1 VNGKAILRCVGLK
14 PVCRGSLSGFAS
26 IIFAGLTPEVRDGR
40 RHLQVRYTNQF
51 GKSCLG
57 SISRSAPQG
66 SWRAIKE
73 NPAVLAP
80 VAAESGVMSDII
92 DLLGDAMR
100 TRPRG
105 RGIAPA
111 DAKRDAEDSS
121 PYVQRT
127 GRRRTRR
134 PLRTSGLK
142 RRSTTTCAPVLRA
155 LAAARRQTPPGG
167 E

>member
-1 VNGKAILRCVGLK
+1 LSAECPRNLFVRCSRLPRAGPPKNG
-14 PVCRGSLSGFAS
+14 
-26 IIFAGLTPEVRDGR
+26 
-40 RHLQVRYTNQF
+40 
-51 GKSCLG
+51 
-57 SISRSAPQG
+57 
-66 SWRAIKE
+66 
-73 NPAVLAP
+73 
-80 VAAESGVMSDII
+80 AA
-92 DLLGDAMR
+92 GDAMQ
-100 TRPRG
+100 TGPRG

>member
-1 VNGKAILRCVGLK
+1 
-14 PVCRGSLSGFAS
+14 
-26 IIFAGLTPEVRDGR
+26 
-40 RHLQVRYTNQF
+40 
-51 GKSCLG
+51 
-57 SISRSAPQG
+57 
-66 SWRAIKE
+66 
-73 NPAVLAP
+73 
-80 VAAESGVMSDII
+80 
-92 DLLGDAMR
+92 MR
-100 TRPRG
+100 TPPRG

-142 RRSTTTCAPVLRA
+142 RRSTTTCAPCRA

-167 E
+167 V